1 VKERWRLADLAS
13 AVGGRVLGD
22 PERALSGVAT
32 LEEAGPDDL
41 SFLTNPRYR
50 DAAERSRAGAILVGP
65 GSELTGRDLLEAAE
79 PYLALAE
86 ILDRMHPEPRP
97 VPGVSP
103 DARVAPDVRLGRDV
117 AVGPFAVVGSGAVL
131 GDGAIVGAGCVV
143 GEACTVGEGTRLF
156 PRAVLY
162 PGTAV
167 GARCV
172 IHSGAVLGGDGFG
185 FATSKGVHR
194 KVPQIGRV
202 VIEDDVEIGANTTID
217 RGAIGDT
224 RIGAGTKIDNLVMI
238 AHGVVIGPGGL
249 LAAQSGIAGSTRIG
263 HHAMFGGQSGAVGH
277 LKLGDRA
284 VVAAKAAVFGDVDD
298 GTFVAGIP
306 AVDHRAWKKSQALVK
321 ALPELRTRL
330 RELERRVAALAS
342 GEEDAT

>member
-131 GDGAIVGAGCVV
+131 GDGAIVGAGFVV